1 MVILQSITELSC
13 HAAEIVKL
21 LKTVKLDMLFKK
33 EQRNYLPLKLH
44 CKAGSA
50 TPRPL
55 PDASLW
61 LDSCYN
67 LQVRTDGMPVLALAV
82 LFRFQR
88 ASGPGHFHGN
98 QKEAAHLPVSWA
110 TRWETTHLGDCWLLF
125 WGFQSGKFPEEM
137 KETAALC
144 WPEGLTVMR
153 EILL

>member
-98 QKEAAHLPVSWA
+98 QKEAAHLPVS
-110 TRWETTHLGDCWLLF
+110 
-125 WGFQSGKFPEEM
+125 
-137 KETAALC
+137 
-144 WPEGLTVMR
+144 
-153 EILL
+153 